1 MRKLFACL
9 VTLFVAV
16 SLIAPSGLASRQ
28 DVGIA
33 QSVPVLKRLRPE
45 VITAGTRSFTVRLEG
60 KKFEEGA
67 QVLLD
72 GVALSSSRIAA
83 NGKRLL
89 ADVDA
94 AVVAAPGTHTVQGMN
109 PDGATTDTATLTVV
123 PQDPNLMIRLDGN
136 AAQEDLGVTF
146 LPLLNT
152 EDFTES
158 SKVFVWSKSVPV
170 TELSAPRGRVQIEI
184 PSGFGDD
191 PASIPIT
198 LRDKNGNYSN
208 TEIFF
213 VVPRAARLDSIDP
226 DTVKVGT
233 EDFLLKVFGNF
244 KSNAVILVNNIALE
258 TRQRSSDGRLEAT
271 VPASLFTVPAQLF
284 VRVQQDG
291 IQSADAILSV
301 TPTDAP
307 FIYTI
312 APTLIRQGEGR
323 VTIDIIGAN
332 FDSDS
337 TALIDG
343 NDAKVRNANRHRLT
357 VVIPSD
363 LTDSVGTHTVQ
374 VKDKDGN
381 PTDIVSFSVV
391 PDVSVSTVAGNKR
404 DGFNQDCVD
413 AADAMFRRPRRLAL
427 GSDGLLYL
435 TDNQNHAIRTLNPGS
450 GEVCTLA
457 GTGQEGYSDSAN
469 EAGFPPTFSYPNG
482 VALSATGVIYVTENG
497 NGVVRR
503 IIRNGAT
510 VTVETFAGLFSDIV
524 DKARQKKLNSTRLGQ
539 SSYRDDVLLGS
550 GFRQPDDILVAPDGS
565 IFIAD
570 AGNHAIRRINLDGRV
585 ETIAGNGVPGF
596 ADGVAQNARFNAP
609 TALALSAD
617 GNFLFVADTNNHR
630 VRRVDLANKV
640 VETFAGNGVPAS
652 DDGPPHVASFAQP
665 IGLALDSDG
674 TLYVSELAFNGVRRI
689 DTAGNVSALAGGG
702 SSKFKDGTG
711 VDARFNNP
719 RGLAIDTLGRILYV
733 ADTENFRIRSI
744 ALH

>member
-1 MRKLFACL
+1 MRKLFGCL
-9 VTLFVAV
+9 VTLLVAV
-16 SLIAPSGLASRQ
+16 SLIAPSGLASREN
-28 DVGIA
+28 VGIA

-45 VITAGTRSFTVRLEG
+45 VVTAGTRSFTVRLEG

-72 GVALSSSRIAA
+72 GVALSSSRISA

-109 PDGATTDTATLTVV
+109 PDGATTDTATLTVA

-136 AAQEDLGVTF
+136 AAQEDLGATF

-152 EDFTES
+152 EDFSES
-158 SKVFVWSKSVPV
+158 SKVFVWGKSVPA
-170 TELSAPRGRVQIEI
+170 TSLPAPRGRVQIEI
-184 PSGFGDD
+184 PPGFGDD

-213 VVPRAARLDSIDP
+213 IVPRAARLDSIDP
-226 DTVKVGT
+226 DTVKVDT

-244 KSNAVILVNNIALE
+244 KSNAVVLVNNIALE

-271 VPASLFTVPAQLF
+271 VPATLCTVPAQLF

-312 APTLIRQGEGR
+312 APSLIRQGEGR

-332 FDSDS
+332 FDSMS
-337 TALIDG
+337 TALVDG
-343 NDAKVRNANRHRLT
+343 NDAKVKTANRHRLT
-357 VVIPSD
+357 VIIPSD

-413 AADAMFRRPRRLAL
+413 AADAMFRRPRRLAF

-435 TDNQNHAIRTLNPGS
+435 TDNQNHAIRSFNPGS
-450 GEVCTLA
+450 GEVCTVA
-457 GTGQEGYSDSAN
+457 GTGLEGYNDSGN
-469 EAGFPPTFSYPNG
+469 EAGFAPTFSFPNG
-482 VALSATGVIYVTENG
+482 VALDANGVIYVTENG

-503 IIRNGAT
+503 IIRSGAT
-510 VTVETFAGLFSDIV
+510 ITVETFAGLFTDIT
-524 DKARQKKLNSTRLGQ
+524 DKARQKNLNSTRLGQ

-570 AGNHAIRRINLDGRV
+570 AGNHAIRRVNVDGRV

-630 VRRVDLANKV
+630 VRRVDLANRV
-640 VETFAGNGVPAS
+640 VETFAGSGVLGS

-665 IGLALDSDG
+665 IGLAFDSDG
-674 TLYVSELAFNGVRRI
+674 TLYVSELATNGVRRI
-689 DTAGNVSALAGGG
+689 DPAGNVSAFAGGG
-702 SSKFKDGTG
+702 SSKFRDGTG
-711 VDARFNNP
+711 VDAKFHSP

>member
-9 VTLFVAV
+9 VALLAAV

-33 QSVPVLKRLRPE
+33 QSVPVLKRLRPD

-136 AAQEDLGVTF
+136 AAQEDLGLTF

-152 EDFTES
+152 EDFAES

-170 TELSAPRGRVQIEI
+170 TELSRGRVQIEI

-271 VPASLFTVPAQLF
+271 VPASLLTAPAQLF

-312 APTLIRQGEGR
+312 SPTLIRQGEGR

-427 GSDGLLYL
+427 GSDGLLYI
-435 TDNQNHAIRTLNPGS
+435 TDNQNHAIRTVNPGS

-457 GTGQEGYSDSAN
+457 GTGLEGYSDSAN
-469 EAGFPPTFSYPNG
+469 EAGFPPTFSFPNG
-482 VALSATGVIYVTENG
+482 IALSASGVIYVTENG

-570 AGNHAIRRINLDGRV
+570 AGNSAIRRINVDGRV

-596 ADGVAQNARFNAP
+596 ADGVSQNARFNAP

-630 VRRVDLANKV
+630 VRRVDLVNKV

-652 DDGPPHVASFAQP
+652 EDGPPHVASFSQP
-665 IGLALDSDG
+665 IGLAFDSDG
-674 TLYVSELAFNGVRRI
+674 TLYVSELGFNGVRRI
-689 DTAGNVSALAGGG
+689 DSAGNVSALAGGG

-719 RGLAIDTLGRILYV
+719 RGLAIDTPGRILYV

>member
-9 VTLFVAV
+9 VMLLVAV
-16 SLIAPSGLASRQ
+16 SLIAPSGVASRE

-33 QSVPVLKRLRPE
+33 QSVPVLKRLRPD
-45 VITAGTRSFTVRLEG
+45 VVTAGTRSFTVRLEG

-72 GVALSSSRIAA
+72 GVALNSSRIST
-83 NGKRLL
+83 NGRRLL
-89 ADVDA
+89 ADVDP

-109 PDGATTDTATLTVV
+109 PDGATTDTAILTVV

-136 AAQEDLGVTF
+136 AAQEDQAFTF
-146 LPLLNT
+146 LPVLNT
-152 EDFTES
+152 EEFSES
-158 SKVFVWSKSVPV
+158 SKVFVWGKSVPV
-170 TELSAPRGRVQIEI
+170 TPLTTGRVQIEI

-213 VVPRAARLDSIDP
+213 VVPNPAKLDSIDP

-233 EDFLLKVFGNF
+233 DDFLLKVFGNF
-244 KSNAVILVNNIALE
+244 KSNAVILVNDIALA
-258 TRQRSSDGRLEAT
+258 TKQRSSDGRLEAT
-271 VPASLFTVPAQLF
+271 VPASLCTVPAQLF

-301 TPTDAP
+301 TPTDSP

-312 APTLIRQGEGR
+312 APSLIRQGEGR

-332 FDSDS
+332 FDSQS
-337 TALIDG
+337 TALVDG
-343 NDAKVRNANRHRLT
+343 NDAKVKTANRHRLT

-391 PDVSVSTVAGNKR
+391 PDVSVSTVAGSKR
-404 DGFNQDCVD
+404 DGFNSDCVS
-413 AADAMFRRPRRLAL
+413 AADALLRRPRRLAL

-435 TDNQNHAIRTLNPGS
+435 TDNQNHAIRTLNPS
-450 GEVCTLA
+450 TGEVCTVA
-457 GTGQEGYSDSAN
+457 GTGLEGYNDSGN
-469 EAGFPPTFSYPNG
+469 EAGFPPTFSFPNG
-482 VALSATGVIYVTENG
+482 VALDANGVIYVTENG

-503 IIRNGAT
+503 IIRSGAT
-510 VTVETFAGLFSDIV
+510 ITVETFAGLFSDIS
-524 DKARQKKLNSTRLGQ
+524 DKARRKRLNSTRVGR
-539 SSYRDDVLLGS
+539 SSYRDDDLLSS

-570 AGNHAIRRINLDGRV
+570 AGNHAIRRINLDGSV

-596 ADGVAQNARFNAP
+596 ADGVSQNARFNAP

-640 VETFAGNGVPAS
+640 VETFSGNGILGS

-674 TLYVSELAFNGVRRI
+674 TLYVSDLGFNGVRRI
-689 DTAGNVSALAGGG
+689 DPTGNVSALAGGG
-702 SSKFKDGTG
+702 SSKFRDGTG

-719 RGLAIDTLGRILYV
+719 RGLAIDALRRILYV